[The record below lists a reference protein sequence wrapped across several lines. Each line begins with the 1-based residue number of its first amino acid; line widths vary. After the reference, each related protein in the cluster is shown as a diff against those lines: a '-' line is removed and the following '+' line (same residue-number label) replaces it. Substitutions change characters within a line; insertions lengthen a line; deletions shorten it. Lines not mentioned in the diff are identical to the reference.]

1 LKDIMNHKLL
11 LTAFLAATALPA
23 ANAQSDNFFSAWQD
37 RVRSTLAQQPS
48 FPIPVIA
55 PSSQMVQ
62 LFRFDLVHEYTP
74 TRTVTTIYD
83 NSKGVNLVPLRNVEL
98 DINLPP
104 FIHHNTPKSIDGPGD
119 FTTVLKYRPFKSND
133 KGHRYS
139 AAIQLAAS
147 VPTGSYKNGTAVS
160 TLTPTLMG
168 AKGFGSRF
176 SLQSTLGGTLPTS
189 ETKTLGRTVTWNTT
203 AQYKVGKIFYPEVEV
218 NANYYHLGPNDGKN
232 QTFLSPGMMVSKLK
246 FRKDPKD
253 RLSLIFG
260 GGFQVATST
269 YHSYNH
275 AVVFTSRFAF

>member
-1 LKDIMNHKLL
+1 MNHRLL
-11 LTAFLAATALPA
+11 LATFFAVTALPA
-23 ANAQSDNFFSAWQD
+23 AHAQSTNFFSAWED

-62 LFRFDLVHEYTP
+62 LYRFDLVHEYTP
-74 TRTVTTIYD
+74 THTVTTIYD
-83 NSKGVNLVPLRNVEL
+83 NSKGLNLIPVRDVEL

-104 FIHHNTPKSIDGPGD
+104 FIHRNTPKSIDGPGD
-119 FTTVLKYRPFKSND
+119 FTTVIKYRPFKSND
-133 KGHRYS
+133 KKHAYS

-160 TLTPTLMG
+160 TLAPTLMG
-168 AKGFGSRF
+168 AKGFGRF
-176 SLQSTLGGTLPTS
+176 SLQSTLGATLPTS
-189 ETKTLGRTVTWNTT
+189 DTKTIGRTVTWNTT

-232 QTFLSPGMMVSKLK
+232 QTFLSPGMMISKLK
-246 FRKDPKD
+246 FRKDPRD

-260 GGFQVATST
+260 GGFQIATST
-269 YHSYNH
+269 FHSYNH